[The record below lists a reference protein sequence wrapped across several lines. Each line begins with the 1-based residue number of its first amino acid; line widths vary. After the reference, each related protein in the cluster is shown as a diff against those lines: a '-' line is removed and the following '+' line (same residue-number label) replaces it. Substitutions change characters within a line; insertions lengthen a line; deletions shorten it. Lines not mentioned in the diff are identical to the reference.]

1 LRPAE
6 QPRGAGGLGG
16 VVGRCGRAMT
26 VDVRDVARVQ
36 PGVGERQPHARHRA
50 APLRCWCG
58 DVVTVRSGCRAGDL
72 GVDPSA
78 PGGGSVRVL
87 QHEDGRALG
96 RAEPV
101 PVYVERAGDPGRGEG
116 THVREAGDVRVGKA
130 RLGPTGERDVAAAG
144 RHPSR
149 RVRDGMG
156 AGGTRC
162 RDRLARSEQRPAHRD
177 RRRRR
182 VRHHHRHGER
192 GDRPGPLVAQHHGLV
207 LPRQRAADA
216 AADEHAHPLPVDI
229 CQTTGR
235 CGIGD
240 QPGVGEGLPAGD
252 DGELREAVHP
262 ASVDSAQ
269 PGLFGVEVSH
279 ASQHVRLRRDGKA
292 GPERLGPDA
301 ARGDHPHAGDDHPT
315 STTRLDHRV
324 PPLLP
329 RDWMAHFRRPPGS
342 VASVRTDDVLGPPY
356 EQQTIQLATD
366 FEGEVVATLVRL
378 RAPAPTHRAVLYLH
392 GYVDYFFQTHLA
404 EFYTSAGFDFYALDL
419 RKHGRSLRA
428 HQTPNYCSDLSEY
441 YPEIDE
447 AVRIIRET
455 DNHDILL
462 LNGHSTGGLIGA
474 LWAHDRRESALI
486 QGLFLNSPFF
496 RFNEPALVLHTVG
509 RLVNV
514 IGARRPLRKLPQ
526 ELGTTYGLSIH
537 RDHHGEWAYDLA

>member
-1 LRPAE
+1 MALFRP
-6 QPRGAGGLGG
+6 
-16 VVGRCGRAMT
+16 
-26 VDVRDVARVQ
+26 
-36 PGVGERQPHARHRA
+36 
-50 APLRCWCG
+50 
-58 DVVTVRSGCRAGDL
+58 
-72 GVDPSA
+72 
-78 PGGGSVRVL
+78 
-87 QHEDGRALG
+87 
-96 RAEPV
+96 
-101 PVYVERAGDPGRGEG
+101 
-116 THVREAGDVRVGKA
+116 
-130 RLGPTGERDVAAAG
+130 
-144 RHPSR
+144 
-149 RVRDGMG
+149 
-156 AGGTRC
+156 
-162 RDRLARSEQRPAHRD
+162 
-177 RRRRR
+177 
-182 VRHHHRHGER
+182 
-192 GDRPGPLVAQHHGLV
+192 
-207 LPRQRAADA
+207 
-216 AADEHAHPLPVDI
+216 
-229 CQTTGR
+229 
-235 CGIGD
+235 
-240 QPGVGEGLPAGD
+240 
-252 DGELREAVHP
+252 
-262 ASVDSAQ
+262 
-269 PGLFGVEVSH
+269 
-279 ASQHVRLRRDGKA
+279 
-292 GPERLGPDA
+292 
-301 ARGDHPHAGDDHPT
+301 
-315 STTRLDHRV
+315 
-324 PPLLP
+324 
-329 RDWMAHFRRPPGS
+329 PPGS

-537 RDHHGEWAYDLA
+537 RDHHGEWAYDLAWKPLNGFPIYAGWARAVSQGHRRVQRGLAIDVPILVMHSARSYKGRFSEAAHHADSVLNVRDMIRYAPRLGRDVTVVGIEGGKHDLCLSAEPVRARFFAEVRKWLDEKLPLAGTGEVQQAVRS